1 MVDMFLL
8 VIQKAITNIEL
19 EVTNIILKEN
29 KFVDHLKN
37 LYNIIFLEDMN
48 KFVSIDKVMEYKVK
62 LIFFFFMYIQC
73 NTNYCFKYQMLKMTI
88 FLLCFI

>member
-8 VIQKAITNIEL
+8 VIQKTISNIGL

-37 LYNIIFLEDMN
+37 LYNIIFLEDTN
-48 KFVSIDKVMEYKVK
+48 KSISIDKVMEYKV
-62 LIFFFFMYIQC
+62 
-73 NTNYCFKYQMLKMTI
+73 NTYY
-88 FLLCFI
+88 

>member
-8 VIQKAITNIEL
+8 VIQKAINNIGL

-48 KFVSIDKVMEYKVK
+48 KSVLVDKVMEYKVK
-62 LIFFFFMYIQC
+62 
-73 NTNYCFKYQMLKMTI
+73 
-88 FLLCFI
+88 FILYYL

>member
-1 MVDMFLL
+1 MFLL
-8 VIQKAITNIEL
+8 VIQKATTNIGF

-62 LIFFFFMYIQC
+62 LIFFS
-73 NTNYCFKYQMLKMTI
+73 KYLKKNV
-88 FLLCFI
+88 